1 MMQSFNPLFDQ
12 EPKFKLRDFWS
23 PFHYQILYKFGTD
36 TLTDDQL
43 EEACLERGLPTNNKT
58 QKEIRLQLQRWIQ
71 FFRECLQ
78 PTLDPT
84 YTTFPDPHHVLSE
97 LEKMNCL
104 LLAFYG
110 VLSFVVDQREILVS
124 SSVGK

>member
-84 YTTFPDPHHVLSE
+84 YTTFPDPSSGINAE
-97 LEKMNCL
+97 
-104 LLAFYG
+104 YG
-110 VLSFVVDQREILVS
+110 RSLNPLQISFPGSLHL
-124 SSVGK
+124 